1 MKLTKSVIRDIILE
15 VLKEEDLEKKKP
27 VPPKPKPAA
36 KPPAPKSDDSGGD
49 SKELKIDI
57 PDSPFTPDASQ
68 ILGQLK
74 HILKQWE
81 IKKYPSDEVRW
92 KEYYKD
98 IANLFKKV
106 KGEANV

>member
-1 MKLTKSVIRDIILE
+1 MKLTKSVIKEIIME
-15 VLKEEDLEKKKP
+15 VLNEEEPEKKK
-27 VPPKPKPAA
+27 VAPPKPAPPKAA
-36 KPPAPKSDDSGGD
+36 PPKSDDSGGD

-98 IANLFKKV
+98 IAKLFNKV